1 MTPDAARTE
10 RTGGNGRSEKLLIKG
25 GRVIDPSQGL
35 DLAAADVLIVD
46 GKVAKVGAGLAD
58 ATVAK
63 GAAVLDAAGLVVTPG
78 LIDMHTHLRDPGLEY
93 KEDIVTGTRAAAH
106 GGFTTICCMPNT
118 SPVLDNQALV
128 RYVRQKAAAAGYCEV
143 YPIGAVSKGSKGEE
157 MAEIGDMIQEGAV
170 AFSDDG
176 LPVWNSELMRLALA
190 YAKPFGAPIISHSE
204 DRSLAEGGQM
214 HEGYWSTVLGLRGIP
229 AAAEEVM
236 IARDLILAELT
247 GGHIHVAHVS
257 TRGSVDLIR
266 RAKERAQR
274 AAEAAVGGHGKAF
287 RVTAECT
294 PNHVT
299 LTDRA
304 VYDSKYDTNTKVNP
318 PLRTDDDVA
327 ALKEALADGTIDV
340 IASDHA
346 PHHFDEKDVE
356 YNYAPNGLSC
366 IEVSL
371 ALAITALVETGVL
384 TLPRLIEKMTA
395 APARVLGLE
404 GKGSLAAGSDG
415 DVTILDP
422 KACFKV
428 DLSTWYSKSKNAP
441 YQGFELV
448 GRPVSTVLGG
458 RVVMENGAVR
468 G

>member
-1 MTPDAARTE
+1 MASTTDTKNATV
-10 RTGGNGRSEKLLIKG
+10 LIRG

-35 DLAAADVLIVD
+35 DLAGADVLIVD
-46 GKVAKVGAGLAD
+46 GKVAKVGAGAAAD
-58 ATVAK
+58 PAAQ
-63 GAAVLDAAGLVVTPG
+63 GAAVIDATGLVVTPG
-78 LIDMHTHLRDPGLEY
+78 LIDMHTHLRDPGFEY
-93 KEDIVTGTRAAAH
+93 KEDIVSGTRAAAH

-118 SPVLDNQALV
+118 NPVPDNQAIV
-128 RYVRQKAAAAGYCEV
+128 RYMRQKAEAAGYCNV

-157 MAEIGDMIQEGAV
+157 MAEIGDMVLEGAV

-176 LPVWNSELMRLALA
+176 LPVWSSELMRQVLT

-204 DRSLAEGGQM
+204 DKSLAEGGQM
-214 HEGYWSTVLGLRGIP
+214 HEGYWSMVLGLRGIP

-266 RAKERAQR
+266 RAKERVKG
-274 AAEAAVGGHGKAF
+274 AAKPF

-299 LTDRA
+299 LTDKA

-318 PLRTDDDVA
+318 PLRTGDDVA

-371 ALAITALVETGVL
+371 ALSITALVETGVL

-395 APARVLGLE
+395 APARVLGLT
-404 GKGSLAAGSDG
+404 GKGSLAPGSDG

-422 KACFKV
+422 EARHRV
-428 DLSTWYSKSKNAP
+428 DLATWYSKGKNAP

-448 GRPVSTVLGG
+448 GRAVSTVLGG
-458 RVVMENGAVR
+458 RLVMENGVLS
-468 G
+468 GS

>member
-1 MTPDAARTE
+1 MANKGSNFDTTV
-10 RTGGNGRSEKLLIKG
+10 LIKG
-25 GRVIDPSQGL
+25 GRVVDPSQGL
-35 DLAAADVLIVD
+35 DLAGADVLIVD
-46 GKVAKVGAGLAD
+46 GKVAKVGAGVAVHP
-58 ATVAK
+58 AAK
-63 GAAVLDAAGLVVTPG
+63 GARVIDAAGLVVTPG
-78 LIDMHTHLRDPGLEY
+78 LIDMHTHLRDPGFEY
-93 KEDIVTGTRAAAH
+93 KEDIVSGTRAAAH
-106 GGFTTICCMPNT
+106 GGFTTICSMPNT
-118 SPVLDNQALV
+118 NPVPDNQAIV
-128 RYVRQKAAAAGYCEV
+128 RYIRQKAAAAGYCNV

-157 MAEIGDMIQEGAV
+157 MAEIGDMVLEGAV

-176 LPVWNSELMRLALA
+176 LPVWNSELMRQALT

-204 DRSLAEGGQM
+204 DKSLAEGGQM
-214 HEGYWSTVLGLRGIP
+214 HEGYWSMVLGLRGIP

-266 RAKERAQR
+266 RAKERAKR
-274 AAEAAVGGHGKAF
+274 VAETAAAGGHGRPF

-299 LTDRA
+299 LTDKA

-318 PLRTDDDVA
+318 PLRTGDDVA

-356 YNYAPNGLSC
+356 YSYAPNGLSC

-371 ALAITALVETGVL
+371 ALAITALVEPGVL
-384 TLPRLIEKMTA
+384 TLPQLVDRMTT
-395 APARVLGLE
+395 APARVLGLK
-404 GKGSLAAGSDG
+404 GKGSLAPGSDG
-415 DVTILDP
+415 DVTVLDP
-422 KACFKV
+422 KARVKV
-428 DLSTWYSKSKNAP
+428 DLSTWYSKGKNAP

-448 GRPVSTVLGG
+448 GQAIHTVLGG
-458 RVVMENGAVR
+458 RLVMEDGVLRA
-468 G
+468 